1 MLKTQKS
8 CRKAAAFM
16 SGLLALNDLV
26 AIVVHALGTDT
37 MGQTSGTTL
46 GAGVDAGILQLP
58 HGATTLVTTLLGNFT
73 LRDGHF

>member
-1 MLKTQKS
+1 VK
-8 CRKAAAFM
+8 RAAAAAAALC
-16 SGLLALNDLV
+16 SGKLLALSNDLV

-58 HGATTLVTTLLGNFT
+58 HGATALVTTLLGNFT